1 MPLKIWL
8 PLNNN
13 LNNIGLSPITLS
25 SGTATYTSGKLG
37 QCLSTGTLNFT
48 LPSGLVSTLGTTKQY
63 SMCCWL
69 KNLNTS
75 TAARWV
81 FLIGSGSGATRGLW
95 EHNTS
100 TSRHWAYNGT
110 GQSITCSINPIDG
123 NWHHLVFTVNN
134 NTVKLYIDGIYQN
147 QITSTAAS
155 ELGGANVLQLN
166 ATDYN
171 LNDFRL
177 YDHCLSA
184 KEVREISQGLILH
197 YKLNGLW
204 GGAGDNMAYGT
215 NTASTSTNTWR
226 LGLQTGGT
234 SNSIEYDVDG
244 TPVAVI
250 TRDSVE
256 WTGWSYLH
264 YDNIHSADIKTS
276 TTYTISFD
284 VKTSVDGTIDFL
296 GLRKG
301 DSTNIKTASTSV
313 IQGTCTANTWSHIV
327 VRGVTKADFTD
338 ISDGQVIYFSCS
350 SSLKGTGVTLKMKN
364 MKMEEG
370 PNATLWVPA
379 LSETGISTTSITDS
393 SGYNNSG
400 IITGVIP
407 TNSNSNRYKTSMT
420 FSGNCANY
428 IANVG
433 FPKITKDITFSCW
446 AYQTSETSTSGGDD
460 SNNSQYLISQGR
472 DWVCSGFNL
481 KVSAGTAVLDI
492 GVSSTSGSSLW
503 SGTSILN
510 DWHMVTG
517 TFDGTNMKIYIDG
530 ILKGTKNPGVTEID
544 YTYGGDALVV
554 GKMSYGYTSSTSYFP
569 FAGYINDV
577 RVYATAL
584 SADDILDLYH
594 TSANVDNLQNIHCFE
609 LQENGEISSILK
621 NGIMTT
627 DEFHESNSTK
637 LSSSSGGS
645 WTPLANTQN
654 STTNFAV
661 IDLTDFGGSSTDV
674 KIHIEADVSWT
685 AFTAGTGGTFQGLWF
700 QGANYEIG
708 STSNNWNASNYITSA
723 LNTQYN
729 LRTASAVTTAGNY
742 HYDTI
747 ATVPSSWLATYDRS
761 NLGMRCDYSDGTG
774 TVTVSNLKVTPLKYY
789 DARIGSDFIQLII
802 L

>member
-81 FLIGSGSGATRGLW
+81 FSIGSGTGTTRGLW

-100 TSRHWAYNGT
+100 TSRHWAYSGT

-123 NWHHLVFTVNN
+123 SWHHLVFTVNN
-134 NTVKLYIDGIYQN
+134 NIVKLYIDGIYQN

-155 ELGGANVLQLN
+155 ELGGSDVLQLN

-204 GGAGDNMAYGT
+204 GGVGDNMAYGT

-244 TPVAVI
+244 TPIAVI

-264 YDNIHSADIKTS
+264 YDNIHPADIKTS

-284 VKTSVDGTIDFL
+284 VKTSVDGTIGFE
-296 GLRKG
+296 GLRQG
-301 DSTNIKTASTSV
+301 NSTNIKTASTSV

-327 VRGVTKADFTD
+327 VRGVTKEDFTD
-338 ISDGQVIYFSCS
+338 IANGQVIYFSCS

-370 PNATLWVPA
+370 PNATRWVPA

-393 SGYNNSG
+393 SGYGYDG
-400 IITGVIP
+400 IIVGTP
-407 TNSNSNRYKTSMT
+407 TAETNSNDGRYIISTKFNDNTDSITITPFLSSGQTLTEFTTAIWCKTNTLNSTAPNLMSLGENSFWRFRLASASSVWYYVRVGSTQCSSTYSISEKNLIDDNWHYYVVT
-420 FSGNCANY
+420 FKNGVITFYVDGIQIGTTDHSSTATY
-428 IANVG
+428 ITCANVG
-433 FPKITKDITFSCW
+433 STWHLAGYS
-446 AYQTSETSTSGGDD
+446 ASSEK
-460 SNNSQYLISQGR
+460 LIG
-472 DWVCSGFNL
+472 NL
-481 KVSAGTAVLDI
+481 SDAR
-492 GVSSTSGSSLW
+492 
-503 SGTSILN
+503 
-510 DWHMVTG
+510 
-517 TFDGTNMKIYIDG
+517 IYI
-530 ILKGTKNPGVTEID
+530 
-544 YTYGGDALVV
+544 
-554 GKMSYGYTSSTSYFP
+554 
-569 FAGYINDV
+569 
-577 RVYATAL
+577 TAL

-594 TSANVDNLQNIHCFE
+594 TSVNVDNLQNIHCFE
-609 LQENGEISSILK
+609 LQDNGEISSILK

-645 WTPLANTQN
+645 WTPLANTKN
-654 STTNFAV
+654 STTIFSV
-661 IDLTDFGGSSTDV
+661 IDLTAFGGSSTDV

-789 DARIGSDFIQLII
+789 DARIGSDFISANNFIEK
-802 L
+802 